1 MEANNHYN
9 YSGHSSM
16 SASSGLKRSSGETLY
31 TNGSTMSFPQ
41 QGKNLNGEMNVN
53 GITTAIGTSGSGSL
67 PSTAY
72 SLMGNHHQP
81 NLGYDYLWDLA
92 QYPSAMGGGT
102 HHKDSPAGVA
112 TQQHFQGH
120 GQYQL
125 NGGVGMRQPP
135 NTAAIP
141 GRVGQQ
147 FWGGNATNSQQQNSS
162 PSSLMNFNS
171 HGMYAAYQSQPHA
184 PTPQQ
189 HQHYGM
195 VPNGLPYYTVSQP
208 QPQMMPA
215 AVQTFASSQH
225 SPQQQQQQQR
235 VNINNINSIS
245 NSLPSQ
251 APPAV
256 AVSPPV
262 TGTPENR
269 AVSIGD
275 STVGASQPL
284 VGPEHLN
291 DVYEEA
297 NSYNGMEKKAA
308 AASPCAEPEA
318 FLPEPALEKPL
329 NDSSVIDDSLNST
342 SDNMA
347 SVHSSSEK
355 DPDSDSEYEQ
365 DASAVDTSPQ
375 KDSSCVHGMEDSD
388 DPSLIHSPSLDDSN
402 SFNGTADSASFN
414 AMADS
419 ASFNAN
425 ADSAS
430 FNAMADSASF
440 NANADSASFNVMA
453 DSVSFNDT
461 ADSASFNAMA
471 DDSSMHSTSIFNT
484 TTSSPVNNSQYESD
498 GDSEGEEETG
508 EMEGEENDCE
518 ETGEMEGQENDCEE
532 TGEMEGQEN
541 DCEETG
547 EMEEDCDEAAETEED
562 CDEAAEE
569 EEEREDCD
577 ETADSPLEPTPEIN
591 VSEKE
596 PVQPSPS
603 PAPSPLHIKEEEEG
617 EGEDTPN
624 GRGARRRIASEQEV
638 RIPLLYGWRREI
650 RIKKSA
656 TRLKGET
663 WYYAPCGKRMKQ
675 FPEVIKYL
683 NRHQTQAVTRDHFSF
698 SPRMPVGDYFEER
711 ETPEG
716 LEWFQLTNEE
726 IPSMIQAI
734 TGKRGRPRNLDK
746 EKPKS
751 RAKPRQRKSRGRPAK
766 TNMVDLLSKVD
777 ARLLKKLEAQETLS
791 DEDKVKLGKI
801 KKKMKRKAR
810 DKRKQD
816 AKTAKLKQEQKKE
829 KQEKAKE
836 KKEKAAAEK
845 AAALESGSEPP
856 VKKRR
861 QRKRKADKIKEEE
874 EAAAAKEKEK
884 DKGKAKVKAAR
895 KVVDKKVLAQRRQEE
910 RKRQQLILEEL
921 KKPTEDMCITDH
933 QPLPEF
939 SRIPGLVMSGRAFS
953 DCLMIVEFLH
963 SYGKVL
969 GFDVARDIPTLSTL
983 QEGLLNVGDSL
994 GEVQDLLVKLV
1005 QAALHDP
1012 GLPQYYQSV
1021 KILGE
1026 KLSEIQ
1032 LNRSSV
1038 SEGLRIFLEGCG
1050 FEPEICDSLQSKPFQ
1065 VHPPEKKAAIL
1076 AFLVNELN
1084 GSNTVISEIDKTL
1097 ENMSAYRKNKWIIE
1111 GKLRRLKMALA
1122 KKTGRSE
1129 LELSLE
1135 ERRRSARVAE
1145 EETLDMEEGVLQERG
1160 ARRAHKEEAKLSE
1173 GDSPSTASVPELERQ
1188 IDKLTKRQVFFRKK
1202 LLHSSQSLRALSLG
1216 QDRYRRRYWVLP
1228 HIGGVLVEGPEEI
1241 QASEEP
1247 FMKEESLRITVP
1259 VMPPVKKEP
1268 KPEVSP
1274 PPPPPPPLLI
1284 DTPDLEAPSLMNSP
1298 RARGRPR
1305 KIKPEVEL
1313 HLKSARRRR
1322 RSSKATLTNGLP
1334 EESLDLPNH
1343 SQQDLNQSAFLS
1355 WLSQTQGSLQN
1366 GTDRNSS
1373 ELDSSA
1379 HTDSVK
1385 EAAEKQGQWFNL
1397 LPKTPCEASS
1407 SDLHTPSKD
1416 MLPRSPLTKQTR
1428 PRAQSTGALTGVKPA
1443 ALLTSP
1449 QVSST
1454 PAQRPQRRRRSS
1466 PGCAALPLEGP
1477 LGFSLPGLQKRRG
1490 RPPTKFLKQVE
1501 QKYFT
1506 QLIAQPIPYE
1516 MTRGWWWIKDPE
1528 ELKALLQVL
1537 HPRGIREK
1545 ALHKHLSKHLEYL
1558 SEVCTRPKNDPIF
1571 QFIPDEASPVSQETL
1586 QKWSITQRALETDLS
1601 VLQWVEDLEQR
1612 VLAADL
1618 QLKMVPNCRGIDNE
1632 NCAENAVSGTK
1643 GWTCPDPDSTRED
1656 LVYFEHPVDPLDDWI
1671 IKTKKELCE
1680 CLRVPTHPLDLAVQ
1694 RLANLEHNIER
1705 RYLKE
1710 PLWNLNEV
1718 IADKGTPPPP
1728 PSVED
1733 GTDSAS
1739 GTQGVE
1745 SEITPRLRLWRQA
1758 LDRCRSGAQV
1768 SLCIQQLERAIAWER
1783 SIVKVTCLVCR
1794 KGDNDEYLLL
1804 CDGCDR
1810 GCHMYCLRPKITDI
1824 PEGDWFCPVCVS
1836 KVNGGTPRKKRSP
1849 KQSQRGRKRRGY
1861 SGRYESS
1868 DSSEEE
1874 DESPR
1879 GRGMQTRRRDPPTLA
1894 HSRFSGDNGLS
1905 PAKRRRMTTRNQPD
1919 LAFCEII
1926 LMEMESH
1933 DDAWPFLEPVNP
1945 RLVPGYRK
1953 IIKNPMDFLSMRE
1966 KLLHGGYCSCEE
1978 FSEDAQLVFDNC
1990 QLFNEDTSEVGM
2002 AGHSMRKFFENR
2014 WDEFYQAKK

>member
-1 MEANNHYN
+1 MDMEANNHYN
-9 YSGHSSM
+9 FSGHSSSM
-16 SASSGLKRSSGETLY
+16 SSSSGLKRTSGETLY

-41 QGKNLNGEMNVN
+41 QGKNLNSEMNVN

-81 NLGYDYLWDLA
+81 NLGYDYLWELA

-112 TQQHFQGH
+112 TQQQFQGH

-135 NTAAIP
+135 NAAANP

-147 FWGGNATNSQQQNSS
+147 FWGGDATSSQQQNPS

-171 HGMYAAYQSQPHA
+171 HSMYGAYQSQPHT
-184 PTPQQ
+184 PTPQ
-189 HQHYGM
+189 QHYGM
-195 VPNGLPYYTVSQP
+195 VPNGLPYYAVSQP

-215 AVQTFASSQH
+215 AVQTFSSSQR
-225 SPQQQQQQQR
+225 SPQQQQQQH
-235 VNINNINSIS
+235 VSIS

-262 TGTPENR
+262 SGTPENR
-269 AVSIGD
+269 AASISD
-275 STVGASQPL
+275 STVSASHPPL
-284 VGPEHLN
+284 GPEHLN

-308 AASPCAEPEA
+308 AAAAASPCPEPEA
-318 FLPEPALEKPL
+318 FAPELDPEKPL

-342 SDNMA
+342 SDNMV
-347 SVHSSSEK
+347 SVRSSSEK

-365 DASAVDTSPQ
+365 DSSAVDTSPQ
-375 KDSSCVHGMEDSD
+375 KDSSSVHGMEDSD
-388 DPSLIHSPSLDDSN
+388 APSLIHIPSLDDSN
-402 SFNGTADSASFN
+402 SFNALADPASFNASADSASYDVL
-414 AMADS
+414 ADS
-419 ASFNAN
+419 A
-425 ADSAS
+425 
-430 FNAMADSASF
+430 
-440 NANADSASFNVMA
+440 
-453 DSVSFNDT
+453 SFNDT

-471 DDSSMHSTSIFNT
+471 DDSSKHSTSFFNT
-484 TTSSPVNNSQYESD
+484 TASSPVNHSQYESD

-508 EMEGEENDCE
+508 EMEGQENDCE
-518 ETGEMEGQENDCEE
+518 DTGEMEGQETGEMEGQENDCDETRELEE

-547 EMEEDCDEAAETEED
+547 EMEEDCDETEED

-569 EEEREDCD
+569 EQEDCD
-577 ETADSPLEPTPEIN
+577 DTADSALKPTSEID
-591 VSEKE
+591 VSENE
-596 PVQPSPS
+596 PAQPSPS
-603 PAPSPLHIKEEEEG
+603 PLHVKEEEEG
-617 EGEDTPN
+617 HGEDTPN

-638 RIPLLYGWRREI
+638 RFPLLYGWRREI

-656 TRLKGET
+656 SRLKGET

-683 NRHQTQAVTRDHFSF
+683 NRHQSQAVTREHFSF
-698 SPRMPVGDYFEER
+698 SPRMPVGDYYEER

-810 DKRKQD
+810 DKRKQE
-816 AKTAKLKQEQKKE
+816 AKTAKIKQEQKKE

-836 KKEKAAAEK
+836 KKEAAAAEK
-845 AAALESGSEPP
+845 AAALESGEPP

-874 EAAAAKEKEK
+874 EVAAAKEKE
-884 DKGKAKVKAAR
+884 KGKAKVKAAR

-1012 GLPQYYQSV
+1012 GLPHYYQSV

-1097 ENMSAYRKNKWIIE
+1097 ENMSVYRKSKWVIE

-1129 LELSLE
+1129 LALSLE

-1145 EETLDMEEGVLQERG
+1145 EETLDMEEGVQQERG
-1160 ARRAHKEEAKLSE
+1160 ARRAHREEAKLSE

-1228 HIGGVLVEGPEEI
+1228 HTGGVLVEGPEEI

-1247 FMKEESLRITVP
+1247 FVKEESLRITVP
-1259 VMPPVKKEP
+1259 VISPVKKEP

-1274 PPPPPPPLLI
+1274 PPPPHPPI
-1284 DTPDLEAPSLMNSP
+1284 EIPDPEAPSLMNSP

-1322 RSSKATLTNGLP
+1322 RSSKATLASGLP

-1366 GTDRNSS
+1366 GADRNSS
-1373 ELDSSA
+1373 GLDGSA

-1397 LPKTPCEASS
+1397 LPKTPCEASG
-1407 SDLHTPSKD
+1407 SDPLTPSKD
-1416 MLPRSPLTKQTR
+1416 TLPRTSLTKQTR
-1428 PRAQSTGALTGVKPA
+1428 PRAQSTGALMGGKPT
-1443 ALLTSP
+1443 ALLASP

-1466 PGCAALPLEGP
+1466 PGRAAPPLEGP

-1618 QLKMVPNCRGIDNE
+1618 QRKMVPNCRGIDNE

-1643 GWTCPDPDSTRED
+1643 GWTCPDPDSTRDD

-1671 IKTKKELCE
+1671 IKTKKEPCE

-1694 RLANLEHNIER
+1694 RLASLEHNIER

-1710 PLWNLNEV
+1710 PLWNLSEV
-1718 IADKGTPPPP
+1718 IADKGTPTPP
-1728 PSVED
+1728 PSTED
-1733 GTDSAS
+1733 GTDSAP
-1739 GTQGVE
+1739 GTEGVE

-1824 PEGDWFCPVCVS
+1824 PEGDWFCTVCVS

-1861 SGRYESS
+1861 SGRY
-1868 DSSEEE
+1868 DSSECSEEEE

-1879 GRGMQTRRRDPPTLA
+1879 RSGMQTRRRDPPTLA

-1933 DDAWPFLEPVNP
+1933 EDAWPFLEPVNP